1 MDLETLRKVTYKMHP
16 TFGASIPEEA
26 LVATLPLANA
36 IETNVI
42 ERLVAGL
49 SVFEGAAGAA
59 LTSLDRV
66 MRVHAAVVAWR
77 DVHKLKKGDEL
88 EIRQLL
94 DLAKGLMEL
103 VGWYEP
109 PKVALVGSPEHDEM
123 TRRAIA
129 DFEEE
134 RKRQL
139 DAEPPTGL
147 VKT

>member
-49 SVFEGAAGAA
+49 SVFESAAGAA

-66 MRVHAAVVAWR
+66 MRVHATVVAWR
-77 DVHKLKKGDEL
+77 DLHKLKKGDDL
-88 EIRQLL
+88 EVKHLL
-94 DLAKGLMEL
+94 ELAKSTMEII
-103 VGWYEP
+103 GWYEP
-109 PKVALVGSPEHDEM
+109 PKMALVGSPAHDEM
-123 TRRAIA
+123 TRKALA
-129 DFEEE
+129 DFEAE
-134 RKRQL
+134 RQRQL
-139 DAEPPTGL
+139 EADPPAGL